1 VTQKEGRAERI
12 REITRALNHRD
23 YRIYFFG
30 MLVSFSGTWMQSV
43 AQSWLVFR
51 LTGSEWLLG
60 LIGFASQIPVFLLTP
75 LGGVVADRKSR
86 HRIIILTQIL
96 MMIQAAILAALTLSG
111 RVTVGAVFALALALG
126 LVNAFDLPARQ
137 SFLVE
142 LVGKQD
148 LMNAIAL
155 NSSMIQASRVLGPSM
170 AGIIIAWLG
179 EGACFL
185 VNAISYLA
193 VLAGLLVIRPKAGR
207 GEQAAGSA
215 LSNLKEG
222 FDYVRR
228 TRPIRALLLMVAFV
242 SIFGLSYIVLLPVFA
257 AEVLEGGPSALGFL
271 TGAAGLGAMTGALT
285 LAARR
290 QVEGLGRVVAASA
303 ALFGV
308 MIIIFSLSR
317 ALMLS
322 TALLVPVGFALLLQ
336 MAASNTLLQTMVPDR
351 MRGRVMSFFSM
362 SLMGMAPFG
371 SLLSGAVATRLG
383 APRTVALGGMLCLVA
398 ALLFW
403 MKLPSLSRDAATI
416 LIAQGAMAGEPTEAH
431 TIRKN

>member
-1 VTQKEGRAERI
+1 
-12 REITRALNHRD
+12 
-23 YRIYFFG
+23 

-43 AQSWLVFR
+43 AQSWLVYR

-75 LGGVVADRKSR
+75 LGGVVADRRSR

-96 MMIQAAILAALTLSG
+96 MMIQASILAVLTLSG

-185 VNAISYLA
+185 VNAVSYLA
-193 VLAGLLVIRPKAGR
+193 VLAGLLVIRPKAGTS
-207 GEQAAGSA
+207 EQAAGSA

-257 AEVLEGGPSALGFL
+257 AEILEGGPSALGFL
-271 TGAAGLGAMTGALT
+271 TGSAGLGAMSGALT

-303 ALFGV
+303 ALFGA
-308 MIIIFSLSR
+308 MIILFSLSR
-317 ALMLS
+317 SLMLS
-322 TALLVPVGFALLLQ
+322 TALLIPVGFALLLQ

-371 SLLSGAVATRLG
+371 SLLSGALATRLG
-383 APRTVALGGMLCLVA
+383 APRTVAFGGMLCLVA

-403 MKLPSLSRDAATI
+403 MRLPSLSRDGAPI